1 VNPEACEQKSG
12 DRQQWNLYIM
22 NSLALF
28 MVDLQMAQG
37 RLLRVFDVLDEMSTA
52 QTPKLKIANAREAGV
67 ARSESS
73 LDVRRSTT
81 LISEE
86 RWRLE
91 STERHA

>member
-52 QTPKLKIANAREAGV
+52 QTPKLKMAHAREAGV

-73 LDVRRSTT
+73 LDVRRSTA
-81 LISEE
+81 LISEK
-86 RWRLE
+86 RWRWE